1 MTSLM
6 LSVPVMIITGTDN
19 IKDVIAFP
27 KVQNASCLMTGA
39 PAEVEDKQLKELA
52 LEIEKK

>member
-1 MTSLM
+1 M
-6 LSVPVMIITGTDN
+6 LITKYDS

-39 PAEVEDKQLKELA
+39 PYLVDDKQLDELHVKPIVKE
-52 LEIEKK
+52 

>member
-1 MTSLM
+1 
-6 LSVPVMIITGTDN
+6 MIITGTDN

-39 PAEVEDKQLKELA
+39 PSEVDDKQLKELA

>member
-1 MTSLM
+1 M
-6 LSVPVMIITGTDN
+6 LLTGDDN

-39 PAEVEDKQLKELA
+39 PDFVEDVQLKELGLA
-52 LEIEKK
+52 VPEEND

>member
-1 MTSLM
+1 
-6 LSVPVMIITGTDN
+6 MIITGTDN

-39 PAEVEDKQLKELA
+39 PAEVDDKQLKELA